1 MSIFIKKQNINR
13 LIKDIKNLLHTPLHD
28 SGIYYKHDETDILKG
43 YALIIG
49 PENTPYFGGYYLFE
63 IHYPAEYPDVP
74 PNILYSTNGDD
85 IRFHPNLYKNR
96 KVCLSVLN
104 TWRGEQWTS
113 CETISSI
120 LLHLCMLFTRN
131 PLLNEPGITENHQSC
146 IPYNNI
152 IEYKNID
159 IAIYKILN
167 KKELYYMS
175 FFDLFYD
182 IMYQHFLKNK
192 QRILE
197 FIYLKQKDMLPQR
210 IRVDIY
216 SMNTYIDYNSL
227 LLKIENI

>member
-13 LIKDIKNLLHTPLHD
+13 LIKDIKDLIQNPLHD
-28 SGIYYKHDETDILKG
+28 SGIYYKHDDTNILKG
-43 YALIIG
+43 YALIVG

-63 IHYPAEYPDVP
+63 IEYPADYPNIP
-74 PNILYSTNGDD
+74 PNVLYSTNGDD

-113 CETISSI
+113 CETIRSI
-120 LLHLCMLFTRN
+120 LLHLCLVFTKN
-131 PLLNEPGITENHQSC
+131 PLLHEPSITEEHPACMS
-146 IPYNNI
+146 YSNI
-152 IEYKNID
+152 IEYKNIE
-159 IAIYKILN
+159 IAIYNLLT
-167 KKELYYMS
+167 KKEPYYMR

-182 IMYQHFLKNK
+182 IMREHFIKNKTRIIEFIHLKNK
-192 QRILE
+192 E
-197 FIYLKQKDMLPQR
+197 CSPYR

-216 SMNTYIDYNSL
+216 SMYTYINYNDL

>member
-1 MSIFIKKQNINR
+1 MSVFIKKQNINR
-13 LIKDIKNLLHTPLHD
+13 LIKDIKSLLHTPLHD

-63 IHYPAEYPDVP
+63 IHYPSDYPYVP
-74 PNILYSTNGDD
+74 PTILYSTNGED

-120 LLHLCMLFTRN
+120 LLHLCMLFTKN
-131 PLLNEPGITENHQSC
+131 PLLNEPGITEDHPAC
-146 IPYNNI
+146 IPYYKI

-159 IAIYKILN
+159 IAICNILY
-167 KKELYYMS
+167 KKEQYYMS

-182 IMYQHFLKNK
+182 IMYENFLKNK
-192 QRILE
+192 HKLIS
-197 FIYLKQKDMLPQR
+197 FVALKNQETCPQR
-210 IRVDIY
+210 LRVDLY
-216 SMNTYIDYNSL
+216 SMYTYIDYNSL